1 MKSVTAQK
9 SKSAPERPS
18 FQKLVE
24 ARELW
29 RHFHERQD
37 RENADRVFREAA
49 IAAVNDLD
57 LKFFP
62 ELFRSKLNEFGRDWE
77 RALAAQ
83 ALREN
88 YSFYRVQFTLEVP
101 EASVF
106 YAWIQDRFER
116 NGESIGASLF
126 FESNGLQAMQDGLW
140 DALFYFT
147 LRSDLEVEVLDFPS
161 APGTKGVAKV
171 LRIA

>member
-1 MKSVTAQK
+1 MSSGPALKPKST
-9 SKSAPERPS
+9 SDRPT
-18 FQKLVE
+18 FRKLVE
-24 ARELW
+24 SRELW
-29 RHFHERQD
+29 RQFHERQD

-83 ALREN
+83 ALREGF
-88 YSFYRVQFTLEVP
+88 SFFRVQFSLEVSQ
-101 EASVF
+101 ASHF
-106 YAWIQDRFER
+106 HAWIQDRFAR
-116 NGESIGASLF
+116 DGVPIGAALF
-126 FESNGLQAMQDGLW
+126 FESNGLQALQDGAW
-140 DALFYFT
+140 DALFYFI
-147 LRSDLEVEVLDFPS
+147 LRSDLDVDGLEFAE
-161 APGTKGVAKV
+161 APGIMGSAKV